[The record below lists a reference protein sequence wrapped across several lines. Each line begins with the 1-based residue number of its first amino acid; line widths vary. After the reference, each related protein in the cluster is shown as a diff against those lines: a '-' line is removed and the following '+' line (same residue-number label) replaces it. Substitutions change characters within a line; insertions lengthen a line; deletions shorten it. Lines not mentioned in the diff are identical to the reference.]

1 MWNMTGNRPK
11 SDTTHLL
18 LLLLQQLQ
26 DMKMK
31 LDLKVTVTYK
41 NGKVKVKWIS
51 KSISLTGTSLQ
62 WRPLHSKL
70 CLSYVQASNIW
81 YVFGQFCLFLLST
94 KGDFWYKGNYK
105 LHFQDYHFLF
115 S

>member
-1 MWNMTGNRPK
+1 MCNMTGNRPK
-11 SDTTHLL
+11 PDTTHLS

-51 KSISLTGTSLQ
+51 KSVSLICSL
-62 WRPLHSKL
+62 WIALELACSGGRYT
-70 CLSYVQASNIW
+70 LSYV
-81 YVFGQFCLFLLST
+81 
-94 KGDFWYKGNYK
+94 
-105 LHFQDYHFLF
+105 
-115 S
+115 